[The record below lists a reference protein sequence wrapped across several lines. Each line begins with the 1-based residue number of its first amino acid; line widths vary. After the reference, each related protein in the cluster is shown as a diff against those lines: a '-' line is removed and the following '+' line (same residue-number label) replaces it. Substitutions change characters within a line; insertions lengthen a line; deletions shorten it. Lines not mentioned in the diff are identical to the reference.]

1 MSPYFRRLFICVCAL
16 GTVVVTS
23 GCKPKTDLNQKCSL
37 VKRNPD
43 GGQPLAITE
52 ADLKSKKANNK
63 DFLSFGT
70 VECEDLLCVRDA
82 QFQVDAGP
90 TEPAFGYCSRA
101 CAVGSACP
109 SYKEELDL
117 GPEALSCRALLLDA
131 ETLARL
137 KETGGLPGNI
147 TDPYF
152 CAQGTAADAGT

>member
-1 MSPYFRRLFICVCAL
+1 MSTQIRITIVFAAL
-16 GTVVVTS
+16 TVFS
-23 GCKPKTDLNQKCSL
+23 ACKPKTDLNNKCSL
-37 VKRNPD
+37 VKRNLD
-43 GGQPLAITE
+43 GGQPLPIAE

-82 QFQVDAGP
+82 DFQSDAGP
-90 TEPAFGYCSRA
+90 TEAAFGYCSKA
-101 CAVGSACP
+101 CQVGAVCP
-109 SYKEELDL
+109 SFDETLDK
-117 GPEALSCRALLLDA
+117 GSSALSCRALLLDA

-152 CAQGTAADAGT
+152 CARSIADAGK